1 MKIAL
6 KLLQIDEIASVTGI
20 ELDEHDE
27 DLAGGGMVMI
37 YERLRRRP
45 EPSSCHPFLVTVDR
59 VTVGF
64 LMLRE
69 GPALPS
75 WANPDAISLHNFRI
89 SRKAQ
94 GRGFGTA
101 AIALAAVWIAVHRP
115 GSSALTLS
123 VNEDNSSALR
133 LYRRCGFASSG
144 CSFAGRL
151 GTEIV
156 LSCDVSQ
163 LLKKYVADW

>member
-6 KLLQIDEIASVTGI
+6 KLLHIDEIASVTGI

-27 DLAGGGMVMI
+27 DLAGGSMTTI

-45 EPSSCHPFLVTVDR
+45 ELSSCHPFIVTVECT
-59 VTVGF
+59 TVGF
-64 LMLRE
+64 VMLRE
-69 GPALPS
+69 GPALPY
-75 WANPDAISLHNFRI
+75 WAKPGAISLHNFRI

-101 AIALAAVWIAVHRP
+101 AMALAAVWIAVHRP
-115 GSSALTLS
+115 GSSSLTLS

-133 LYRRCGFASSG
+133 LYRRCGFETSG
-144 CSFAGRL
+144 HFVGRL
-151 GTEIV
+151 GTELV
-156 LSCDVSQ
+156 LSCDVSE
-163 LLKKYVADW
+163 LLKKYVAGRH